1 MDRFIARENIRHF
14 RTMLATEID
23 QETRARLHR
32 LLVEEE
38 DKLAKDLE
46 LLADIE
52 RHIEDGHRQ
61 IETQR
66 ARVDH
71 MRATNHC
78 GLAQGEAFLDGLI
91 ESQRI
96 HAKYCATIN
105 KSIAHRRLVDLLDP

>member
-14 RTMLATEID
+14 RTMLATNID
-23 QETRARLHR
+23 PEARARLHR

-38 DKLAKDLE
+38 DKLGKDLE

-52 RHIEDGHRQ
+52 RHIEDGNRR

-66 ARVDH
+66 ARVDR
-71 MRATNHC
+71 MRATNHS

-96 HAKYCATIN
+96 HATYCVTIS
-105 KSIAHRRLVDLLDP
+105 KSIARRPLLDC